1 MHTTDNASSRRR
13 RIVIADDFPDIL
25 ETVERRLAPDFEIVG
40 TVADGLALIECACQL
55 QPDLLLIDVSMP
67 KLNGIEALRR
77 LRSLGVQVP
86 AIILT
91 NHDDED
97 LATEALS
104 AGSQGFVVKSHMGTD
119 LRLAVAE
126 VLAGRTF
133 ISGVLREKLLKKDE
147 QKRAEGESQ
156 RDVQAIQVLLDH
168 SGLLISRELKPL
180 AGRPGGLPVAGP
192 RPCSWK
198 KKAVLLPH

>member
-1 MHTTDNASSRRR
+1 MHTTDNMPDRRT
-13 RIVIADDFPDIL
+13 RIVIADDFPETL
-25 ETVERRLAPDFEIVG
+25 ETVEGRLAPQFEIVG
-40 TVADGLALIECACQL
+40 KVADGLALIECACRL

-97 LATEALS
+97 LATEAFS

-119 LRLAVAE
+119 L
-126 VLAGRTF
+126 
-133 ISGVLREKLLKKDE
+133 
-147 QKRAEGESQ
+147 Q
-156 RDVQAIQVLLDH
+156 
-168 SGLLISRELKPL
+168 
-180 AGRPGGLPVAGP
+180 
-192 RPCSWK
+192 
-198 KKAVLLPH
+198 